1 MIPDLEP
8 DLKLEIAHILTID
21 VVAYS
26 KLLIDEQSRLMA
38 QLVGSVKATVSPGGS
53 GRQVD

>member
-1 MIPDLEP
+1 MLPDLEP